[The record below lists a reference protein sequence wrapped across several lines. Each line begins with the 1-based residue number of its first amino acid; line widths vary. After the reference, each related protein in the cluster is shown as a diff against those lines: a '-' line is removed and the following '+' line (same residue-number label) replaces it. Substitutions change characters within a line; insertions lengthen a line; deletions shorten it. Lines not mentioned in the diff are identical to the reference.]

1 MAYENISPRQGTS
14 ARFSILAVLIIT
26 SLLWVVFFAMEG
38 KIRAKAGVDK
48 AKNEQRIVDLLT
60 LTGTVLAIITL
71 TGIYFFIYVEN
82 FQ

>member
-1 MAYENISPRQGTS
+1 
-14 ARFSILAVLIIT
+14 
-26 SLLWVVFFAMEG
+26 MEG